1 MFIIDKPVKPKKP
14 SPSTT
19 TVSPETP
26 EVGENPSITGIGLK
40 FFSSPEAPEANPDTF
55 LASAITIMGFGWQS
69 FTQAFL
75 SPLPVKELKEG
86 TTKEIVFLS

>member
-55 LASAITIMGFGWQS
+55 LA
-69 FTQAFL
+69 
-75 SPLPVKELKEG
+75 
-86 TTKEIVFLS
+86 